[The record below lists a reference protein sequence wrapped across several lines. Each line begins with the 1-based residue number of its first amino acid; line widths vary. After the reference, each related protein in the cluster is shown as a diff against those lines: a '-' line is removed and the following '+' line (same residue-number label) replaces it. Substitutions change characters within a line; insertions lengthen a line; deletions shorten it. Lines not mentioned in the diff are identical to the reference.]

1 MNEFY
6 DCPDCD
12 KAIRIG
18 EACPQCNDIDID
30 PPDMYDILKDW
41 KENREEEYNIIKA
54 EADQELME
62 SGYAKNL

>member
-6 DCPDCD
+6 DCPDCG
-12 KAIRIG
+12 KAIRVG
-18 EACPQCNDIDID
+18 EACAQCNDIDID

>member
-6 DCPDCD
+6 DCRDCD

-18 EACPQCNDIDID
+18 ESCPQCNDID